1 MCDKILVTG
10 AKGQLG
16 IELSEILPDAIF
28 LGKEVF
34 DISDKN
40 VIEYIRDEKI
50 TTIVNCAAYTA
61 VDNAEDEPELAA
73 KVNFEGAS
81 NLAKSGAK
89 IIHIST
95 DYVFDG
101 TNYRPYKTD
110 DKPIPL
116 SVYGQTK
123 LAGEKS
129 VLENADI
136 AVIIRTSWLYSSH
149 GNNFVKT
156 MLKLGQEKKSIN
168 VVCEQIGTPTYA
180 KDLAKTIAQILP
192 QLSAENKGIYHYTN
206 EGVCSW
212 YDFACEIMSQ
222 ANLDCEVMPILSS
235 AYPTKARRPF
245 YSVLD
250 KTKIKETFNIKIP
263 HWKKG
268 LQECLKQF

>member
-34 DISDKN
+34 DVSDKN

-61 VDNAEDEPELAA
+61 VDKAEDEPGLAA
-73 KVNFEGAS
+73 KVNFECAS

-129 VLENADI
+129 VLGNADI
-136 AVIIRTSWLYSSH
+136 AVIIRTSWLYSFH

-156 MLKLGQEKKSIN
+156 MLKLGQEKK
-168 VVCEQIGTPTYA
+168 VYQC
-180 KDLAKTIAQILP
+180 
-192 QLSAENKGIYHYTN
+192 
-206 EGVCSW
+206 
-212 YDFACEIMSQ
+212 
-222 ANLDCEVMPILSS
+222 
-235 AYPTKARRPF
+235 
-245 YSVLD
+245 
-250 KTKIKETFNIKIP
+250 
-263 HWKKG
+263 
-268 LQECLKQF
+268 CL